1 MNNHNLIIYN
11 FPTLSEILLEIED
24 STHESL
30 GPETFNLTEDMSKDE
45 KCKILR
51 KEYTKWNGQTNNSN
65 PKIKNKAKKLV
76 ELAASLR
83 KEYGC

>member
-1 MNNHNLIIYN
+1 
-11 FPTLSEILLEIED
+11 
-24 STHESL
+24 
-30 GPETFNLTEDMSKDE
+30 
-45 KCKILR
+45 LR